1 MPTALYALMDLD
13 ARSLRGL
20 ARTARMMDVLGEAAD
35 RVSQAIGEVG

>member
-20 ARTARMMDVLGEAAD
+20 ARTARTMAVLGEATD
-35 RVSQAIGEVG
+35 RLGHAIDEEG